1 MGHILHSQDLL
12 AKDTLGIIYLP
23 VEREGEENTKI
34 ATTYK
39 TGDNLNY
46 CNNTEREIGQFVV
59 LFFFSFRPKS

>member
-34 ATTYK
+34 AATCK
-39 TGDNLNY
+39 TGDNLN
-46 CNNTEREIGQFVV
+46 
-59 LFFFSFRPKS
+59 